1 MILTR
6 PGMQSVVTLKPS
18 SGWTRQTLTSC
29 VKLLDTLLL
38 SCSLVTMLTSKVG
51 NVCVIQ
57 SPLVANS
64 LTTSHQRFISCQ
76 RYLRYVCRFAI
87 MAVAVLLAML
97 ASLHM
102 ILSVCL

>member
-6 PGMQSVVTLKPS
+6 PGMQCVAMLRPS

-38 SCSLVTMLTSKVG
+38 SFSLVTMLTSKVG

-57 SPLVANS
+57 SPLVANL
-64 LTTSHQRFISCQ
+64 LTTSDQRFISRQ
-76 RYLRYVCRFAI
+76 RYLRYVCRFAMI
-87 MAVAVLLAML
+87 VVAVFLAML
-97 ASLHM
+97 TSLHM